1 MLAITHVPSHHIDQC
16 KRTYV
21 AQTPVDYDR
30 ASGQHEDYCRALRM
44 CGAEVRTLEVNRE
57 FPDCTFV
64 EDTAIVLDELAVLA
78 AMGEESR
85 RAEPDGIE
93 PELRRYRDVHRV
105 ELPAT
110 IEGGDVLRM
119 DRTLLVGLSS
129 RTTSAGIS
137 ALDAIVRH
145 YGYQVVAIPVRGCL
159 HLKTACTA
167 LPDGRLLVNPA
178 WLDVRDL
185 RDYDLIPVPK
195 DEPWG
200 ANVAQVGTSVC
211 ASAAHVRTADIIRE
225 TGFDVQLV
233 DLSEFAR
240 AEGGVTCLSL
250 VFDS

>member
-1 MLAITHVPSHHIDQC
+1 MLAITHAPSQHIDQC

-30 ASGQHEDYCRALRM
+30 ALDQHEGYCRTLHK

-57 FPDCTFV
+57 FPDCAFV

-93 PELRRYRDVHRV
+93 PELRRYREVHRV

-137 ALDAIVRH
+137 AFDAIVRRH
-145 YGYQVVAIPVRGCL
+145 GYRVVAVPVRGCL

-185 RDYDLIPVPK
+185 GDYELVPVPE

-200 ANVAQVGTSVC
+200 ANIAFVGTSVC
-211 ASAAHVRTADIIRE
+211 VSAAHVQTTDMIRE
-225 TGFDVQLV
+225 IGFDVQLV